1 MFGNSIVSLIVGLIV
16 AAGCYFF
23 SGVENAMTIAIAAF
37 GISVVVA
44 VVFLVVNIAKLNGK
58 KKQTANVT
66 QRNVPVIEWSAV
78 QNLLDEK

>member
-1 MFGNSIVSLIVGLIV
+1 MLFLLGRGKRDDDR
-16 AAGCYFF
+16 
-23 SGVENAMTIAIAAF
+23 
-37 GISVVVA
+37 VVVA